1 MASQKHAI
9 LVAGGSGKR
18 MESSTP
24 KQFIELKGKPI
35 LIHSILAF
43 LRFDSSIKITVV
55 LPENQ
60 IPVWD
65 TLCKKHNFKDTHE
78 VVKGGLERFHSVKN
92 GLNSI
97 GEDIGLVAI
106 HDGVRPLV
114 SFETLA
120 RCYDGAENKGNAIP
134 VIDIHETIRKI
145 NGNISQTVSREN
157 YKLVQTPQCFD
168 VRIIKTAFEQTYH
181 PNFTD
186 DASVAEAN
194 GATINLVEGN
204 RENIK
209 ITTPSDLRIAEA
221 FFVNK

>member
-1 MASQKHAI
+1 ME
-9 LVAGGSGKR
+9 VANEWSLQLR
-18 MESSTP
+18 NN
-24 KQFIELKGKPI
+24 L

-60 IPVWD
+60 IPVWY

-209 ITTPSDLRIAEA
+209 ITTPSDLLIAEA

>member
-1 MASQKHAI
+1 MRYLPLHFDLQGRDV
-9 LVAGGSGKR
+9 LVVGG
-18 MESSTP
+18 
-24 KQFIELKGKPI
+24 
-35 LIHSILAF
+35 
-43 LRFDSSIKITVV
+43 
-55 LPENQ
+55 
-60 IPVWD
+60 
-65 TLCKKHNFKDTHE
+65 
-78 VVKGGLERFHSVKN
+78 
-92 GLNSI
+92 
-97 GEDIGLVAI
+97 GEI
-106 HDGVRPLV
+106 
-114 SFETLA
+114 A
-120 RCYDGAENKGNAIP
+120 R
-134 VIDIHETIRKI
+134 RKI

-209 ITTPSDLRIAEA
+209 ITTPSDLLIAEA

>member
-43 LRFDSSIKITVV
+43 LRFDSCIKITFV
-55 LPENQ
+55 LTEYH
-60 IPVWD
+60 IPVWY
-65 TLCKKHNFKDTHE
+65 TLCKKHNFKVYLDF
-78 VVKGGLERFHSVKN
+78 VKGGLERFHSVKN

-97 GEDIGLVAI
+97 GEDGGVVAI

-114 SFETLA
+114 SVETLA

-168 VRIIKTAFEQTYH
+168 VRIIKTAFEQAYH

-209 ITTPSDLRIAEA
+209 ITTPSDLLIAEA

>member
-18 MESSTP
+18 MEFSTP

-35 LIHSILAF
+35 LMHSILAF
-43 LRFDSSIKITVV
+43 FRFDSSIKITVV

-60 IPVWD
+60 IIVWD
-65 TLCKKHNFKDTHE
+65 TLCKKHNFNNAHE

-97 GEDIGLVAI
+97 DEDGGVVAI

-114 SFETLA
+114 SVETLA
-120 RCYDGAENKGNAIP
+120 RCYDGAEDRGNAIP
-134 VIDIHETIRKI
+134 VIDVHETIRKI
-145 NGNISQTVSREN
+145 NGNISQSVSRES

-168 VRIIKTAFEQTYH
+168 LRVIIGLYW
-181 PNFTD
+181 
-186 DASVAEAN
+186 
-194 GATINLVEGN
+194 
-204 RENIK
+204 
-209 ITTPSDLRIAEA
+209 
-221 FFVNK
+221 